1 MKKHTLWLTEFL
13 VWVLVLFTALFIGV
27 YSYSVYVKK
36 NYTYYAFFND
46 VDGLIK
52 GSPVKMLGYQIGY
65 VSGISLINDD
75 DVFVSFII
83 TDKDINMPE
92 SMVATVE
99 FTGMGGSKSLELTPA
114 SSKDKKNI
122 ITVTQPRRVQD
133 IYVNQ
138 TVIAQNLVLMST
150 GFMKMANDRTVAAL
164 KTFIKNPKELGEINT
179 FMDDVNEQ
187 QSTLLKKVKSHEKRF

>member
-13 VWVLVLFTALFIGV
+13 VWVLILFGVLFVGAYF
-27 YSYSVYVKK
+27 YSVHIKK

-65 VSGISLINDD
+65 VSNISLINND
-75 DVFVSFII
+75 DVFVTFVI
-83 TDKDINMPE
+83 TEKDITMPD

-114 SSKDKKNI
+114 DSKSKNNI
-122 ITVTQPRRVQD
+122 ITVTQPKRVQD

-138 TVIAQNLVLMST
+138 TVIAQNLVLMSA
-150 GFMKMANDRTVAAL
+150 GFMKMANDRTVNTL
-164 KTFIKNPKELGEINT
+164 KAFIKNPKELSEFDTIIEDINK
-179 FMDDVNEQ
+179 Q
-187 QSTLLKKVKSHEKRF
+187 QNSLIRRVKKNGK

>member
-1 MKKHTLWLTEFL
+1 MKKHTLWLIEFF

-36 NYTYYAFFND
+36 NYTYYAFFTD

-52 GSPVKMLGYQIGY
+52 GSPVKMLGYQVGY

-83 TDKDINMPE
+83 TDKDINMPD

-99 FTGMGGSKSLELTPA
+99 FTGMGGSKSLELTPVD
-114 SSKDKKNI
+114 SKDKKNI
-122 ITVTQPRRVQD
+122 ISVTQPRRVQD

-150 GFMKMANDRTVAAL
+150 GFMKIANDRSVAAL
-164 KTFIKNPKELGEINT
+164 KAFIKNPKELGEFSS
-179 FMDDVNEQ
+179 FMDDVNAQ
-187 QSTLLKKVKSHEKRF
+187 QSTLLEKVKKHEN

>member
-1 MKKHTLWLTEFL
+1 MKKHTLWLIEFS

-36 NYTYYAFFND
+36 NYTYYAFFTD

-52 GSPVKMLGYQIGY
+52 GSPVKMLGYQVGY

-83 TDKDINMPE
+83 TDKDINMPD

-99 FTGMGGSKSLELTPA
+99 FTGMGGSKSLELTPVD
-114 SSKDKKNI
+114 SKDKKNI
-122 ITVTQPRRVQD
+122 ISVTQPRRVQD

-150 GFMKMANDRTVAAL
+150 GFMKIANDRSVAAL
-164 KTFIKNPKELGEINT
+164 KAFIKNPKELGEFST
-179 FMDDVNEQ
+179 FMDDVNAQ
-187 QSTLLKKVKSHEKRF
+187 QSTLLEKVKKHEN

>member
-1 MKKHTLWLTEFL
+1 MKKHRLWLIEFF
-13 VWVLVLFTALFIGV
+13 VWVLILFTTLFIGV

-65 VSGISLINDD
+65 VSDISLIND

-83 TDKDINMPE
+83 TDKELKMPE

-114 SSKDKKNI
+114 NSKDKKNI
-122 ITVTQPRRVQD
+122 ISVAQPRRVQD
-133 IYVNQ
+133 LYVNQ

-164 KTFIKNPKELGEINT
+164 KTFIKNPKELEYFDTFIEDINR
-179 FMDDVNEQ
+179 Q
-187 QSTLLKKVKSHEKRF
+187 QNNLIKKVKNYEK

>member
-13 VWVLVLFTALFIGV
+13 VWVLVLFGALFVGA
-27 YSYSVYVKK
+27 YFYSVHIKK

-65 VSGISLINDD
+65 VSDISLINND
-75 DVFVSFII
+75 DVFVTFVI
-83 TDKDINMPE
+83 TEKDITMPD

-114 SSKDKKNI
+114 DSKSKKNI
-122 ITVTQPRRVQD
+122 ISVTQPRRVQD

-138 TVIAQNLVLMST
+138 TVIAQNLVLMSA
-150 GFMKMANDRTVAAL
+150 GFMKMANDRAVNTL
-164 KTFIKNPKELGEINT
+164 KAFIKNPRELSEFDTLIEDIDN
-179 FMDDVNEQ
+179 Q
-187 QSTLLKKVKSHEKRF
+187 QNNLIRRVKKDGK

>member
-13 VWVLVLFTALFIGV
+13 VWVLILFGVLFVGAYF
-27 YSYSVYVKK
+27 YSVHIKK

-65 VSGISLINDD
+65 VSDISLVNND
-75 DVFVSFII
+75 DVFVTFVI
-83 TDKDINMPE
+83 TEKDITMPD

-114 SSKDKKNI
+114 DSKSKKNI
-122 ITVTQPRRVQD
+122 ISVTQPRRVQD

-138 TVIAQNLVLMST
+138 TVIAQNLVLMSA
-150 GFMKMANDRTVAAL
+150 GFMKMANDRAVNTL
-164 KTFIKNPKELGEINT
+164 KAFIKNPRELSEFDTLIEDIDN
-179 FMDDVNEQ
+179 Q
-187 QSTLLKKVKSHEKRF
+187 QNNLIRRVKKDGK

>member
-1 MKKHTLWLTEFL
+1 MKKHTLWLIEFF

-36 NYTYYAFFND
+36 NYTYYAFFTD

-52 GSPVKMLGYQIGY
+52 GSPVKMLGYQVGY

-83 TDKDINMPE
+83 TDKDINMPD

-99 FTGMGGSKSLELTPA
+99 FTGMGGSKSLELTPVD
-114 SSKDKKNI
+114 SKDKKNI
-122 ITVTQPRRVQD
+122 ISVTQPRRVQD

-150 GFMKMANDRTVAAL
+150 GFMKMANDRSVAAL
-164 KTFIKNPKELGEINT
+164 KAFIKNPKELGEFSA
-179 FMDDVNEQ
+179 FMDDVNAQ
-187 QSTLLKKVKSHEKRF
+187 QSTLLEKVKKHEN

>member
-13 VWVLVLFTALFIGV
+13 VWVLVLFGALFVGA
-27 YSYSVYVKK
+27 YFYSVHIKK

-65 VSGISLINDD
+65 VSDISLVNND
-75 DVFVSFII
+75 DVFVTFVI
-83 TDKDINMPE
+83 TEKDITMPD

-114 SSKDKKNI
+114 DSKSKKNI
-122 ITVTQPRRVQD
+122 ISVTQPKRVQD

-138 TVIAQNLVLMST
+138 TVIAQNLVLMSA
-150 GFMKMANDRTVAAL
+150 GFMKMANDRAVNTL
-164 KTFIKNPKELGEINT
+164 KAFIKNPRELSEFDTLIEDIDN
-179 FMDDVNEQ
+179 Q
-187 QSTLLKKVKSHEKRF
+187 QNNLIRRVKKDGK

>member
-13 VWVLVLFTALFIGV
+13 VWVLVLFGALFVGA
-27 YSYSVYVKK
+27 YFYSVHIKK

-65 VSGISLINDD
+65 VSDISLVNND
-75 DVFVSFII
+75 DVFVTFVI
-83 TDKDINMPE
+83 TEKDITMPD

-114 SSKDKKNI
+114 DSKSKKNI
-122 ITVTQPRRVQD
+122 ISVTQPRRVQD

-138 TVIAQNLVLMST
+138 TVIAQNLVLMSA
-150 GFMKMANDRTVAAL
+150 GFMKMANDRAVNTL
-164 KTFIKNPKELGEINT
+164 KAFIKNPRELSEFDTLIEDIDN
-179 FMDDVNEQ
+179 Q
-187 QSTLLKKVKSHEKRF
+187 QNNLIRRVKKDGK

>member
-1 MKKHTLWLTEFL
+1 MKKHTLWLIEFL
-13 VWVLVLFTALFIGV
+13 VWVLVLFGALFVGA
-27 YSYSVYVKK
+27 YFYSVHIKK

-65 VSGISLINDD
+65 VSDISLVNND
-75 DVFVSFII
+75 DVFVTFVI
-83 TDKDINMPE
+83 TEKDITMPD

-114 SSKDKKNI
+114 DSKSKKNI
-122 ITVTQPRRVQD
+122 ISVTQPRRVQD

-138 TVIAQNLVLMST
+138 TVIAQNLVLMSA
-150 GFMKMANDRTVAAL
+150 GFMKMANDRAVNTL
-164 KTFIKNPKELGEINT
+164 KAFIKNPRELSEFDTLIEDIDN
-179 FMDDVNEQ
+179 Q
-187 QSTLLKKVKSHEKRF
+187 QNNLIRRVKKDGK

>member
-13 VWVLVLFTALFIGV
+13 VWVLVLFGALFVGA
-27 YSYSVYVKK
+27 YFYSVHIKK

-65 VSGISLINDD
+65 VSNISLINND
-75 DVFVSFII
+75 DVFVTFVI
-83 TDKDINMPE
+83 TEKDITMPD

-114 SSKDKKNI
+114 DSKSKKNI
-122 ITVTQPRRVQD
+122 ISVTQPRRVQD

-138 TVIAQNLVLMST
+138 TVIAQNLVLMSA
-150 GFMKMANDRTVAAL
+150 GFMKMANDRAVNTL
-164 KTFIKNPKELGEINT
+164 KAFIKNPRELSEFDTLIEDIDN
-179 FMDDVNEQ
+179 Q
-187 QSTLLKKVKSHEKRF
+187 QNNLIRRVKKDGK

>member
-13 VWVLVLFTALFIGV
+13 VWVLILFGVLFVGAYF
-27 YSYSVYVKK
+27 YSVHIKK

-65 VSGISLINDD
+65 VSDISLVNND
-75 DVFVSFII
+75 DVFVTFVI
-83 TDKDINMPE
+83 TEKDITMPD

-114 SSKDKKNI
+114 DSKSKKNI
-122 ITVTQPRRVQD
+122 ISVTQPKRVQD

-138 TVIAQNLVLMST
+138 TVIAQNLVLMSA
-150 GFMKMANDRTVAAL
+150 GFMKMANDRAVNTL
-164 KTFIKNPKELGEINT
+164 KAFIKNPRELSEFDTLIEDIDN
-179 FMDDVNEQ
+179 Q
-187 QSTLLKKVKSHEKRF
+187 QNNLIRRVKKDGK

>member
-13 VWVLVLFTALFIGV
+13 VWVLILFGVLFVGAYF
-27 YSYSVYVKK
+27 YSVHIKK

-65 VSGISLINDD
+65 VSNISLINND
-75 DVFVSFII
+75 DVFVTFVI
-83 TDKDINMPE
+83 TEKDITMPD

-114 SSKDKKNI
+114 DSKSKKNI
-122 ITVTQPRRVQD
+122 ISVTQPRRVQD

-138 TVIAQNLVLMST
+138 TVIAQNLVLMSA
-150 GFMKMANDRTVAAL
+150 GFMKMANDRAVNTL
-164 KTFIKNPKELGEINT
+164 KAFIKNPRELSEFDTLIEDIDN
-179 FMDDVNEQ
+179 Q
-187 QSTLLKKVKSHEKRF
+187 QNNLIRRVKKDGK

>member
-13 VWVLVLFTALFIGV
+13 VWVLVLFGALFVGA
-27 YSYSVYVKK
+27 YFYSVHIKK

-65 VSGISLINDD
+65 VSNISLINND
-75 DVFVSFII
+75 DVFVTFVI
-83 TDKDINMPE
+83 TEKDITMPD

-114 SSKDKKNI
+114 DSKSKKNI
-122 ITVTQPRRVQD
+122 ISVTQPKRVQD

-138 TVIAQNLVLMST
+138 TVIAQNLVLMSA
-150 GFMKMANDRTVAAL
+150 GFMKMANDRAVNTL
-164 KTFIKNPKELGEINT
+164 KAFIKNPRELSEFDTLIEDIDN
-179 FMDDVNEQ
+179 Q
-187 QSTLLKKVKSHEKRF
+187 QNNLIRRVKKDGK

>member
-1 MKKHTLWLTEFL
+1 MKKHTLWLIEFF

-36 NYTYYAFFND
+36 NYTYYAFFTD

-52 GSPVKMLGYQIGY
+52 GSPVKMLGYQVGY

-83 TDKDINMPE
+83 TDKDINMPD

-99 FTGMGGSKSLELTPA
+99 FTGMGGSKSLELTPVD
-114 SSKDKKNI
+114 SKDKKNI
-122 ITVTQPRRVQD
+122 ISVTQPRRVQD

-150 GFMKMANDRTVAAL
+150 GFMKMANDRSVAAL
-164 KTFIKNPKELGEINT
+164 KAFIKNPKELGEFST
-179 FMDDVNEQ
+179 FMDDVNAQ
-187 QSTLLKKVKSHEKRF
+187 QSTLLEKVKKHEN

>member
-13 VWVLVLFTALFIGV
+13 VWVLILFGVLFVGAYF
-27 YSYSVYVKK
+27 YSVHIKK

-65 VSGISLINDD
+65 VSDISLVNND
-75 DVFVSFII
+75 DVFVTFVI
-83 TDKDINMPE
+83 TEKDITMPD

-114 SSKDKKNI
+114 DSKSKKNI
-122 ITVTQPRRVQD
+122 ISVTQPRRVQD

-138 TVIAQNLVLMST
+138 TVIAQNLVLMSA
-150 GFMKMANDRTVAAL
+150 GFMKMANDRAVNTL
-164 KTFIKNPKELGEINT
+164 KAFIKNPRELSEFDTLIEDIDNQQNNLIRRVKK
-179 FMDDVNEQ
+179 DV
-187 QSTLLKKVKSHEKRF
+187 K

>member
-13 VWVLVLFTALFIGV
+13 VWMLVLFSMLFIGI
-27 YSYSVYVKK
+27 YTYSVYVKK
-36 NYTYYAFFND
+36 NYTYYAFFYD

-75 DVFVSFII
+75 DVFVSFVI
-83 TDKDINMPE
+83 TDRDINMPD

-99 FTGMGGSKSLELTPA
+99 FTGMGGSKSLELTPV
-114 SSKDKKNI
+114 SSKEKKNI
-122 ITVTQPRRVQD
+122 ISVTQPRRVQD

-138 TVIAQNLVLMST
+138 TVIAQNLVLMSA

-164 KTFIKNPKELGEINT
+164 KTFIKNPKELREIDM
-179 FMDDVNEQ
+179 FIDDVNTQ
-187 QSTLLKKVKSHEKRF
+187 QSSLIKRVKSYEK

>member
-164 KTFIKNPKELGEINT
+164 KTFIKNPKELSEINT

-187 QSTLLKKVKSHEKRF
+187 QSTLLKKVKSHENRF

>member
-1 MKKHTLWLTEFL
+1 MKKHTLWLIEFF

-36 NYTYYAFFND
+36 NYTYYAFFID

-52 GSPVKMLGYQIGY
+52 GSPVKMLGYQVGY

-83 TDKDINMPE
+83 TDKDINMPD

-99 FTGMGGSKSLELTPA
+99 FTGMGGSKSLELTPVD
-114 SSKDKKNI
+114 SKDKKNI
-122 ITVTQPRRVQD
+122 ISVTQPRRVQD

-150 GFMKMANDRTVAAL
+150 GFMKIANDRSVAAL
-164 KTFIKNPKELGEINT
+164 KAFIKNPKELGEFST
-179 FMDDVNEQ
+179 FMDDVNAQ
-187 QSTLLKKVKSHEKRF
+187 QSTLLEKVKKHEN

>member
-1 MKKHTLWLTEFL
+1 M
-13 VWVLVLFTALFIGV
+13 
-27 YSYSVYVKK
+27 KK

-65 VSGISLINDD
+65 VSDISLIND

-83 TDKDINMPE
+83 TDKELKMPE

-114 SSKDKKNI
+114 NSKDKKNI
-122 ITVTQPRRVQD
+122 ISVAQPRRVQD
-133 IYVNQ
+133 LYVNQ

-164 KTFIKNPKELGEINT
+164 KTFIKNPKELEYFDTFIEDINR
-179 FMDDVNEQ
+179 Q
-187 QSTLLKKVKSHEKRF
+187 QNNLIKKVKNYEK

>member
-1 MKKHTLWLTEFL
+1 MKKHTLWLIEFF

-36 NYTYYAFFND
+36 NYTYYVFFTD

-52 GSPVKMLGYQIGY
+52 GSPVKMLGYQVGY

-83 TDKDINMPE
+83 TDKDINMPD

-99 FTGMGGSKSLELTPA
+99 FTGMGGSKSLELTPVD
-114 SSKDKKNI
+114 SKDKKNI
-122 ITVTQPRRVQD
+122 ISVTQPRRVQD

-150 GFMKMANDRTVAAL
+150 GFMKMANDRSVAAL
-164 KTFIKNPKELGEINT
+164 KAFIKNPKELGEFSA
-179 FMDDVNEQ
+179 FMDDVNAQ
-187 QSTLLKKVKSHEKRF
+187 QSTLLEKVKKHEN

>member
-1 MKKHTLWLTEFL
+1 MKKHTLWLIEFF

-36 NYTYYAFFND
+36 NYTYYVFFTD

-52 GSPVKMLGYQIGY
+52 GSPVKMLGYQVGY

-83 TDKDINMPE
+83 TDKDINMPD

-99 FTGMGGSKSLELTPA
+99 FTGMGGSKSLELTPVD
-114 SSKDKKNI
+114 SKDKKNI
-122 ITVTQPRRVQD
+122 ISVTQPRRVQD

-150 GFMKMANDRTVAAL
+150 GFMKMANDRSVAAL
-164 KTFIKNPKELGEINT
+164 KAFIKNPKELGEFST
-179 FMDDVNEQ
+179 FMDDVNAQ
-187 QSTLLKKVKSHEKRF
+187 QSTLLEKVKKHEN

>member
-13 VWVLVLFTALFIGV
+13 VWVLVLFGALFVGA
-27 YSYSVYVKK
+27 YLYSVHIKK

-65 VSGISLINDD
+65 VSDISLVNND
-75 DVFVSFII
+75 DVFVTFVI
-83 TDKDINMPE
+83 TEKDITMPD

-114 SSKDKKNI
+114 DSKSKKNI
-122 ITVTQPRRVQD
+122 ISVTQPRRVQD

-138 TVIAQNLVLMST
+138 TVIAQNLVLMSA
-150 GFMKMANDRTVAAL
+150 GFMKMANDRAVNTL
-164 KTFIKNPKELGEINT
+164 KAFIKNPRELSEFDTLIEDIDN
-179 FMDDVNEQ
+179 Q
-187 QSTLLKKVKSHEKRF
+187 QNNLIRRVKKDGK

>member
-13 VWVLVLFTALFIGV
+13 VWVLVLFGALFVGA
-27 YSYSVYVKK
+27 YLYSVHIKK

-65 VSGISLINDD
+65 VSDISLINND
-75 DVFVSFII
+75 DVFVTFVI
-83 TDKDINMPE
+83 TEKDITMPD

-114 SSKDKKNI
+114 DSKSKKNI
-122 ITVTQPRRVQD
+122 ISVTQPRRVQD

-138 TVIAQNLVLMST
+138 TVIAQNLVLMSA
-150 GFMKMANDRTVAAL
+150 GFMKMANDRAVNTL
-164 KTFIKNPKELGEINT
+164 KAFIKNPRELSEFDTLIEDIDN
-179 FMDDVNEQ
+179 Q
-187 QSTLLKKVKSHEKRF
+187 QNNLIRRVKKDGK

>member
-13 VWVLVLFTALFIGV
+13 VWVLVLFGALFVGA
-27 YSYSVYVKK
+27 YLYSVHIKK

-65 VSGISLINDD
+65 VSDISLINND
-75 DVFVSFII
+75 DVFVTFVI
-83 TDKDINMPE
+83 TEKDITMPD

-114 SSKDKKNI
+114 DSKSKKNI
-122 ITVTQPRRVQD
+122 ISVTQPKRVQD

-138 TVIAQNLVLMST
+138 TVIAQNLVLMSA
-150 GFMKMANDRTVAAL
+150 GFMKMANDRAVNTL
-164 KTFIKNPKELGEINT
+164 KAFIKNPRELSEFDTLIEDIDN
-179 FMDDVNEQ
+179 Q
-187 QSTLLKKVKSHEKRF
+187 QNNLIRRVKKDGK

>member
-1 MKKHTLWLTEFL
+1 MKKHTLWLIEFF

-36 NYTYYAFFND
+36 NYTYYAFFTD

-52 GSPVKMLGYQIGY
+52 GSPVKMLGYQVGY

-83 TDKDINMPE
+83 TDKDINMPD

-99 FTGMGGSKSLELTPA
+99 FTGMGGSKSLELTPVD
-114 SSKDKKNI
+114 SKDKKNI
-122 ITVTQPRRVQD
+122 ISVTQPRRVQD

-150 GFMKMANDRTVAAL
+150 GFMKIANDRSVAAL
-164 KTFIKNPKELGEINT
+164 KAFIKNPKELGEFST
-179 FMDDVNEQ
+179 FMDDVNAQ
-187 QSTLLKKVKSHEKRF
+187 QSTLLEKVKKHEN

>member
-13 VWVLVLFTALFIGV
+13 VWMLVLFSTLFIGI
-27 YSYSVYVKK
+27 YTYSVYVKK

-75 DVFVSFII
+75 DVFVSFVI
-83 TDKDINMPE
+83 TDRDINMPD

-99 FTGMGGSKSLELTPA
+99 FTGMGGSKSLELTPV
-114 SSKDKKNI
+114 SSKEKKNI
-122 ITVTQPRRVQD
+122 ISVTQPRRVQD

-164 KTFIKNPKELGEINT
+164 KTFIKNPKELREIDM
-179 FMDDVNEQ
+179 FIDDVNTQ
-187 QSTLLKKVKSHEKRF
+187 QSSLIKRVKSYEK

>member
-1 MKKHTLWLTEFL
+1 MKKHTLWLIEFL
-13 VWVLVLFTALFIGV
+13 VWVLVLFGALFVGA
-27 YSYSVYVKK
+27 YLYSVHIKK

-65 VSGISLINDD
+65 VSDISLINND
-75 DVFVSFII
+75 DVFVTFVI
-83 TDKDINMPE
+83 TEKDITMPD

-114 SSKDKKNI
+114 DSKSKKNI
-122 ITVTQPRRVQD
+122 ISVTQPRRVQD

-138 TVIAQNLVLMST
+138 TVIAQNLVLMSA
-150 GFMKMANDRTVAAL
+150 GFMKMANDRAVNTL
-164 KTFIKNPKELGEINT
+164 KAFIKNPRELSEFDTLIEDIDN
-179 FMDDVNEQ
+179 Q
-187 QSTLLKKVKSHEKRF
+187 QNNLIRRVKKDGK

>member
-1 MKKHTLWLTEFL
+1 MKKHTLWLIEFF

-36 NYTYYAFFND
+36 NYTYYAFFTD

-52 GSPVKMLGYQIGY
+52 GSPVKMLGYQVGY

-83 TDKDINMPE
+83 TDKDINMPD

-99 FTGMGGSKSLELTPA
+99 FTGMGGSKSLELTPVD
-114 SSKDKKNI
+114 SKDKKNI
-122 ITVTQPRRVQD
+122 ISVTQPRRVQD

-150 GFMKMANDRTVAAL
+150 GFMKMANDRSVAAL
-164 KTFIKNPKELGEINT
+164 KAFIKNPKELGEFSS
-179 FMDDVNEQ
+179 FMDDVNAQ
-187 QSTLLKKVKSHEKRF
+187 QSTLLEKVKKHEN

>member
-1 MKKHTLWLTEFL
+1 MKKHTLWLIEFF

-36 NYTYYAFFND
+36 NYTYYAFFTD

-52 GSPVKMLGYQIGY
+52 GSPVKMLGYQVGY

-83 TDKDINMPE
+83 TDKDINMPD

-99 FTGMGGSKSLELTPA
+99 FTGMGGSKSLELTPVN
-114 SSKDKKNI
+114 SKDKKNI
-122 ITVTQPRRVQD
+122 ISVTQPRRVQD

-150 GFMKMANDRTVAAL
+150 GFMKMANDRSVAAL
-164 KTFIKNPKELGEINT
+164 KAFIKNPKELGEFST
-179 FMDDVNEQ
+179 FMDDVNAQ
-187 QSTLLKKVKSHEKRF
+187 QSTLLEKVKKHEN

>member
-13 VWVLVLFTALFIGV
+13 VWVLVLFGALFVGA
-27 YSYSVYVKK
+27 YLYSVHIKK

-65 VSGISLINDD
+65 VSNISLINND
-75 DVFVSFII
+75 DVFVTFVI
-83 TDKDINMPE
+83 TEKDITMPD

-114 SSKDKKNI
+114 DSKSKKNI
-122 ITVTQPRRVQD
+122 ISVTQPRRVQD

-138 TVIAQNLVLMST
+138 TVIAQNLVLMSA
-150 GFMKMANDRTVAAL
+150 GFMKMANDRAVNTL
-164 KTFIKNPKELGEINT
+164 KAFIKNPRELSEFDTLIEDIDN
-179 FMDDVNEQ
+179 Q
-187 QSTLLKKVKSHEKRF
+187 QNNLIRRVKKDGK

>member
-13 VWVLVLFTALFIGV
+13 VWMLVLFSTLFICI
-27 YSYSVYVKK
+27 YTYSVYVKK

-75 DVFVSFII
+75 DVFVSFVI
-83 TDKDINMPE
+83 TDRDINMPD

-99 FTGMGGSKSLELTPA
+99 FTGMGGSKSLELTPV
-114 SSKDKKNI
+114 SSKEKKNI
-122 ITVTQPRRVQD
+122 ISVTQPRRVQD

-138 TVIAQNLVLMST
+138 TVIAQNLVLMSA

-164 KTFIKNPKELGEINT
+164 KTFIKNPKELREIDM
-179 FMDDVNEQ
+179 FIDDVNTQ
-187 QSTLLKKVKSHEKRF
+187 QSSLIKRVKSYEK

>member
-13 VWVLVLFTALFIGV
+13 VWMLVLFCTLFIGI
-27 YSYSVYVKK
+27 YTYSVYVKK

-75 DVFVSFII
+75 DVFVSFVI
-83 TDKDINMPE
+83 TDRDINMPD

-99 FTGMGGSKSLELTPA
+99 FTGMGGSKSLELTPV
-114 SSKDKKNI
+114 SSKEKKNI
-122 ITVTQPRRVQD
+122 ISVTQPRRVQD

-138 TVIAQNLVLMST
+138 TVIAQNLVLMSA

-164 KTFIKNPKELGEINT
+164 KTFIKNPKELREIDM
-179 FMDDVNEQ
+179 FIDDVNTQ
-187 QSTLLKKVKSHEKRF
+187 QSSLIKRVKSYEK